1 MKLSGIKILFTQEKI
16 FSRVF
21 KKVTRSII
29 GSIQSF
35 SSARKK
41 AILLL
46 GNQDT
51 EKGQEIQRRM
61 SFYSKTNLN
70 FPILSPNRIT
80 MKELFSMDPI
90 LVFGPR
96 SGFTDFCI
104 SFRPGTFDVDFET
117 NPKDGWAW
125 TDFARFIDRDE
136 PDLKASQE
144 RLVTRICE
152 ISESKK
158 EKCYVFGTGPSLEKA
173 RERSWLDGVSIVCN
187 TIVRDSQLWHHIE
200 PDFIVAGDAIYHF
213 GFTSYAQAFRND
225 LKTRLGESRTLF
237 VYPAQFHSIIR
248 TEFVGYE
255 RQLVPIPIGWKY
267 KVDIDLTKD
276 FHLPNL
282 GNVLGLL
289 LLPLACT
296 VSKNTY
302 LWGFD
307 GRAPGDTLFW
317 KNSSKQS
324 YPEFQEELQKSHP
337 MFFTHY
343 VPKSDPNKYV
353 REVQGDLLDQ
363 CMEAAEENGWKL
375 VMMHKSWTPTLNKR
389 YIEGKNGI

>member
-1 MKLSGIKILFTQEKI
+1 MRFSLFYLLISQKKMIPKAFRKALRKIVGAIQKLSSPQIKM
-16 FSRVF
+16 
-21 KKVTRSII
+21 
-29 GSIQSF
+29 
-35 SSARKK
+35 
-41 AILLL
+41 ILLIGRL
-46 GNQDT
+46 NT
-51 EKGQEIQRRM
+51 MKWEEIRKRL
-61 SFYSKTNLN
+61 SFYSKSNPNLAM
-70 FPILSPNRIT
+70 FWQKQIT
-80 MKELFSMDPI
+80 LKDLFSRDPV

-96 SGFTDFCI
+96 SGWTDFCI

-125 TDFARFIDRDE
+125 TDFARFIDHNE

-144 RLVTRICE
+144 RLIARIRKTQD
-152 ISESKK
+152 SKK
-158 EKCYVFGTGPSLEKA
+158 KRCYVFGTGPSLEKA
-173 RERSWLDGVSIVCN
+173 RKRSWQDGVSIVCN
-187 TIVRDSQLWHHIE
+187 TIVRDTKLWHHID

-213 GFTSYAQAFRND
+213 GFTSYAKAFRND
-225 LKTRLGESRTLF
+225 LRTRLSESRTLF

-248 TEFVGYE
+248 NEFEGYE
-255 RQLVPIPIGWKY
+255 KQLIPIPTGWKY
-267 KVDIDLTKD
+267 KVDVDLRRD

-296 VSKNTY
+296 NSKNVY

-324 YPEFQEELQKSHP
+324 YPEFQDELQKAHP
-337 MFFTHY
+337 KFFDYY
-343 VPKSDPNKYV
+343 VPKSDPNKYI

-363 CMEAAEENGWKL
+363 CMESAEENGWKF

-389 YIEGKNGI
+389 YTEGKNGI